1 MRLARLVVPTVAIA
15 LSPLAAGSA
24 SAAVFQIPGSFP
36 TIQAAMDSPRVKDGD
51 TLRVLPGSHAGATVT
66 KAVTIVGWDRRG
78 TGATIVDGPAANAY
92 GNAGFLFAGGGAG
105 SGATIADLAFSNVA
119 FPVFS
124 RGANDVS
131 VTRTAM
137 WGALQGVTSWA
148 GAQYGKGWVI
158 THNSIL
164 GLRTSCGGGIGILV
178 GDYRGATVTGN
189 LIAHNEVEGR
199 LRTPAGDCGG
209 YAAPGILLI
218 ADYRYPG
225 DTGAVIE
232 RNRVTKNHVFLASSE
247 PAIVP
252 VDGIEL
258 TDTRNDPALLV
269 IRENEVVYNDL
280 RRLSDPIVLT
290 PDDLATVNRIEANR
304 LGDPFTARGPATAP
318 RSYSRSAAGPPADP
332 KPIR

>member
-1 MRLARLVVPTVAIA
+1 V
-15 LSPLAAGSA
+15 SPLVAGSA
-24 SAAVFQIPGSFP
+24 AAAVFQVPGSFP
-36 TIQAAMDSPRVKDGD
+36 TIQAALDSPRVRDGD

-66 KAVTIVGWDRRG
+66 KAVTILGWDRRG
-78 TGATIVDGPAANAY
+78 TGVTIVDGPVANSY
-92 GNAGFLFAGGGAG
+92 GKAGFLFAGGGAG

-131 VTRTAM
+131 VTRTSI
-137 WGALQGVTSWA
+137 WGALQGVSSWA
-148 GAQYGKGWVI
+148 GGQWGNGWVI

-164 GLRTSCGGGIGILV
+164 GLRTRCGGGIGILV
-178 GDYRGATVTGN
+178 GDYQGATVTGN
-189 LIAHNEVEGR
+189 VIAHNEVEGR

-232 RNRVTKNHVFLASSE
+232 RNRVAKNRVFLASSE

-252 VDGIEL
+252 VSGIEL
-258 TDTRNDPALLV
+258 TDTRNDPALLFV
-269 IRENEVVYNDL
+269 RENEVVYNDL

-290 PDDLATVNRIEANR
+290 PDDLVTVNRIEANW
-304 LGDPFTARGPATAP
+304 LGDSLTARGRTAAL
-318 RSYSRSAAGPPADP
+318 RSQSRSAAGPPPDP
-332 KPIR
+332 KPIRW